1 MSYKILI
8 VDDEPDLEPMILQ
21 RFRRAI
27 RAGELEFVFA
37 RNGAEALDKLDKE
50 PEIPVVMTDINMP
63 VMDGL
68 TLLSRLEARNAH
80 SGTQLSKAVVI
91 SAYGDLENI
100 RTAMN
105 RGAFD
110 FLTKPIDFQDV
121 EITLRKTL
129 DYVEELRRSRRAE
142 EYRIAKEAAEE
153 NLSRLQELE
162 KLRDSLVHMIVHDL
176 RTPLTSF
183 SSGLQ
188 IIEGMGGLNDIQR
201 ECLGIALIGADTLL
215 GMIND
220 LLDVSKMEAGQ
231 LELNKTSFAPAGII
245 QSALDQV
252 AYSAASKGITL
263 EQCVASEA
271 AEIEADEGKLC
282 RVLVNLL
289 GNAVKFTPTDG
300 RITLSV
306 RPHDDGVLFAVR
318 DNGRGIP
325 AEAFEH
331 IFEKFGQLESQKKG
345 ERASTGLGLTF
356 CKMVVEAHG
365 GRIWVES
372 QLEQGSEF
380 LFVIPATA

>member
-1 MSYKILI
+1 MSHKILI

-37 RNGAEALDKLDKE
+37 HNGVEALEKLKNE
-50 PEIPVVMTDINMP
+50 PGIPVVLTDINMP

-68 TLLSRLEARNAH
+68 TLLSRLEELN
-80 SGTQLSKAVVI
+80 SQGLQLAKAVVI
-91 SAYGDLENI
+91 SAYGDLDNI

-121 EITLRKTL
+121 EITLQKTL
-129 DYVEELRRSRRAE
+129 GYVDELRQSRKAE
-142 EYRIAKEAAEE
+142 EYRIAKEVAEG
-153 NLSRLQELE
+153 NFQRLEELE

-188 IIEGMGGLNDIQR
+188 LVESLGDLNEVQR
-201 ECLGIALIGADTLL
+201 ECLMIALGGADTLL

-220 LLDVSKMEAGQ
+220 LLDVSKMEAGK
-231 LELNKTSFAPAGII
+231 LELLSEPMKPAHLA
-245 QSALDQV
+245 QSSISQV
-252 AYSAASKGITL
+252 IYSARSK
-263 EQCVASEA
+263 
-271 AEIEADEGKLC
+271 EIEIEGDFASDTPLISGDADKLR

-289 GNAVKFTPTDG
+289 SNAIKFSPTKST
-300 RITLSV
+300 IKVSV
-306 RPHDDGVLFAVR
+306 RPHEEGILLAVR
-318 DNGRGIP
+318 DSGKGIDR
-325 AEAFEH
+325 EHFEL
-331 IFEKFGQLESQKKG
+331 IFEKFGQSEKRKSG
-345 ERASTGLGLTF
+345 DRASTGLGLTF

-372 QLEQGSEF
+372 ELEVGSEF
-380 LFVIPATA
+380 LFVLPAA